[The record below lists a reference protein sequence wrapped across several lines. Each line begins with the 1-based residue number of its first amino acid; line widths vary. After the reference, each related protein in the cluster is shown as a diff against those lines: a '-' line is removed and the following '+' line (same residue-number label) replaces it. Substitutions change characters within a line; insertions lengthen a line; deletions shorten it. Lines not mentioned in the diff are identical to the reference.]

1 MDSIHFTLEKHPDV
15 SPVLPEGTLRPITS
29 NATGRY
35 DGECITVDLNP
46 ALINPGFCEPE
57 PTYLP
62 PRWTSHVH
70 PEGQLYFRRD
80 APFSVVTEA
89 YLYHTENMA
98 KVDRWTKKI
107 ETLLDEKS
115 ISVSSNIELFIKI
128 EEDDCAYYFVDHTT
142 RTEFWLDV
150 IETDALGLPDVAS
163 PSHLRIYLEGLY
175 WAHVEHFPMHIG
187 GLPKK
192 SYDDLICIFNHGL
205 ADHMTSGV
213 STFFYSQGECATFLK
228 VLRSGKDHNEDG
240 HQTCVAARL
249 WSIVCNHRFSVY
261 YGQEFSRLSRDQAV
275 LFHPEEKVFLEPLV
289 SFISLG
295 NSASYSKRL
304 DDLFVDRLVYV
315 DQWQPFMSKCLQE
328 WKDAVLFTSSTF
340 ILHVPLAFAPSFPTL
355 TAASIALFTA
365 SLIASMLLIHRHRR
379 LEKASA
385 TQASQYLESVY
396 SSKNQFQL
404 VALMYSLPT
413 FLHFWGLG
421 ALVANCI
428 IIVSRLFGLISAI
441 VVSIVLLLALVTFEI
456 ITTEKEIPSWRSVF
470 HFRSRNES
478 SDQLV

>member
-1 MDSIHFTLEKHPDV
+1 V
-15 SPVLPEGTLRPITS
+15 
-29 NATGRY
+29 
-35 DGECITVDLNP
+35 
-46 ALINPGFCEPE
+46 
-57 PTYLP
+57 
-62 PRWTSHVH
+62 
-70 PEGQLYFRRD
+70 
-80 APFSVVTEA
+80 
-89 YLYHTENMA
+89 
-98 KVDRWTKKI
+98 
-107 ETLLDEKS
+107 
-115 ISVSSNIELFIKI
+115 
-128 EEDDCAYYFVDHTT
+128 CA
-142 RTEFWLDV
+142 
-150 IETDALGLPDVAS
+150 G
-163 PSHLRIYLEGLY
+163 IYLEGLY

-213 STFFYSQGECATFLK
+213 STFFYSQGECATFVK
-228 VLRSGKDHNEDG
+228 VLRTGKDHNEDG

-340 ILHVPLAFAPSFPTL
+340 ILHVPLAFAPSLPVL
-355 TAASIALFTA
+355 TAASITLFTA
-365 SLIASMLLIHRHRR
+365 SLVASMLLIHRHRR

-428 IIVSRLFGLISAI
+428 IIVSRLFGLISAV
-441 VVSIVLLLALVTFEI
+441 VVSIILLLALVTFEI
-456 ITTEKEIPSWRSVF
+456 ITTEKEVPSWRSVF
-470 HFRSRNES
+470 HFRSRNET

>member
-1 MDSIHFTLEKHPDV
+1 MDSTLFSIEKNLVV
-15 SPVLPEGTLRPITS
+15 SSVLPEGTLRPITS

-35 DGECITVDLNP
+35 DNECITVSLNP
-46 ALINPGFCEPE
+46 ALINPGFREPE

-62 PRWTSHVH
+62 PHWTSHVH
-70 PEGQLYFRRD
+70 PEGQLYFFRV

-89 YLYHTENMA
+89 YLFHAETMA
-98 KVDRWTKKI
+98 KVTFWVKRI
-107 ETLLDEKS
+107 ESLLDEKN
-115 ISVSSNIELFIKI
+115 IKVSSSMELFIKI
-128 EEDDCAYYFVDHTT
+128 EEDDCAYYFVDHAT
-142 RTEFWLDV
+142 RIEFWLDAT
-150 IETDALGLPDVAS
+150 ETDALGLPDVAS
-163 PSHLRIYLEGLY
+163 PSHLRICLEGLY

-205 ADHMTSGV
+205 ADHMTSSV

-240 HQTCVAARL
+240 HQTCVTARL

-275 LFHPEEKVFLEPLV
+275 LFHPEGKVFLERMV
-289 SFISLG
+289 SFLSLR
-295 NSASYSKRL
+295 NSASYSRRL

-315 DQWQPFMSKCLQE
+315 DQWRPFMSKCLQE

-340 ILHVPLAFAPSFPTL
+340 ILHVPLALGPSLPVL
-355 TAASIALFTA
+355 TAVSIAFFSA
-365 SLIASMLLIHRHRR
+365 SLIASMLLIHRHRE

-385 TQASQYLESVY
+385 NQASQYLESVH
-396 SSKNQFQL
+396 STKNQFQL

-413 FLHFWGLG
+413 SLHFWGLG

-428 IIVSRLFGLISAI
+428 IIVSRLFGLISGVI
-441 VVSIVLLLALVTFEI
+441 VSIVLLLALLAFEI
-456 ITTEKEIPSWRSVF
+456 ITTEKEVSSWRSIF
-470 HFRSRNES
+470 HFRSRNETN
-478 SDQLV
+478 DLV

>member
-1 MDSIHFTLEKHPDV
+1 MDFSYLEKHLDV

-35 DGECITVDLNP
+35 DVECITIDLSP
-46 ALINPGFCEPE
+46 ALISPGFCEPE
-57 PTYLP
+57 YVVLLSVCGDLTSAFYRPTYLP
-62 PRWTSHVH
+62 PHWTSHVH
-70 PEGQLYFRRD
+70 PEGQLYFRLD
-80 APFSVVTEA
+80 APCSVVTEA
-89 YLYHTENMA
+89 YLYHAATMA
-98 KVDRWTKKI
+98 KVDHWTKKI
-107 ETLLDEKS
+107 ETLLEEKK
-115 ISVSSNIELFIKI
+115 ISVSSDVELFIKI
-128 EEDDCAYYFVDHTT
+128 EEDDCAYYFVNHAT
-142 RTEFWLDV
+142 RTEFWLDA
-150 IETDALGLPDVAS
+150 IETDSLGLPDVAS
-163 PSHLRIYLEGLY
+163 PSHLRIYLESLY

-187 GLPKK
+187 GLPTK

-249 WSIVCNHRFSVY
+249 WSIVCSHRFSVY

-340 ILHVPLAFAPSFPTL
+340 ILHVPIAFAPSLPAL

-385 TQASQYLESVY
+385 TQA
-396 SSKNQFQL
+396 
-404 VALMYSLPT
+404 
-413 FLHFWGLG
+413 
-421 ALVANCI
+421 
-428 IIVSRLFGLISAI
+428 VSHYH
-441 VVSIVLLLALVTFEI
+441 LLLHL
-456 ITTEKEIPSWRSVF
+456 
-470 HFRSRNES
+470 SR
-478 SDQLV
+478 